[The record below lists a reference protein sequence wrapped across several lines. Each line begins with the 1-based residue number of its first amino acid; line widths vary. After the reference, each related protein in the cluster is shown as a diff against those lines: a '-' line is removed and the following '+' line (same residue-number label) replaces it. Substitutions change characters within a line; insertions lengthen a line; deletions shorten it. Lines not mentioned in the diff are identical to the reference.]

1 MIICG
6 AQAQSA
12 STRSSGS
19 TVPAVSRVR
28 AYRIRTQVTLY
39 EAANWL
45 GMPPS
50 FLSAM
55 ETGRLYE
62 RFPDF
67 FPPNL
72 NFTMPDRPRL
82 AISEEGARELRQMLA
97 AGSTEQ
103 SGSDGGAL
111 W

>member
-6 AQAQSA
+6 AQAQTEA
-12 STRSSGS
+12 TEQSGS

-28 AYRIRTQVTLY
+28 AYRVRTQVTLH

-67 FPPNL
+67 SPPDL
-72 NFTMPDRPRL
+72 NFTMPDRSRL

-97 AGSTEQ
+97 TGSTVRV
-103 SGSDGGAL
+103 GSDGGA
-111 W
+111 

>member
-6 AQAQSA
+6 AQAQSSA
-12 STRSSGS
+12 TEQSGS
-19 TVPAVSRVR
+19 KERVGSTISRVR

-55 ETGRLYE
+55 EVGRLYE

-72 NFTMPDRPRL
+72 DFRMAGQPRL
-82 AISEEGARELRQMLA
+82 VIKAAEAIELRKMLSA
-97 AGSTEQ
+97 PTTDREE
-103 SGSDGGAL
+103 
-111 W
+111 